1 MIKPYVSPV
10 SSPMLL
16 VRKIED
22 EGFVLISALS
32 RVTII
37 EKFSI
42 QTIDKLIKEL
52 IGVIIF
58 SQLVLKSR

>member
-32 RVTII
+32 RVTIV

-58 SQLVLKSR
+58 S